1 MDVVKYPADILRVS
15 CRDITEF
22 SKELEEFSQG
32 MIHSMLNEN
41 GIGLAGPQVGMD
53 WNIFIVGIPDEKPLT
68 FINPTI
74 VQTSIETNPYEEGCL
89 SIPGVYAD
97 VIRPSALTIQAY
109 NPKGK
114 PFRMDAEGMLARVI
128 QHEMDHLKGVLFI
141 DYLSKPKRER
151 LMKEYK
157 KRMRA

>member
-22 SKELEEFSQG
+22 LKRVGRILPG

-74 VQTSIETNPYEEGCL
+74 VQTSIETNPYEEGC
-89 SIPGVYAD
+89 
-97 VIRPSALTIQAY
+97 
-109 NPKGK
+109 
-114 PFRMDAEGMLARVI
+114 
-128 QHEMDHLKGVLFI
+128 
-141 DYLSKPKRER
+141 
-151 LMKEYK
+151 
-157 KRMRA
+157 